1 MPTVSVNLSTFKG
14 FAIAPDDVTF
24 GEAETKEIEAVQD
37 CVPIKTQF
45 VRRSATVRLRG
56 LTKDQAL
63 VFIEQAKNTPKNIVN
78 NVSVGEDLVF
88 NSGVTLQQAF
98 LVKAT
103 PTEPIRFNDT
113 WVMPSLELEYHSKV
127 FD

>member
-1 MPTVSVNLSTFKG
+1 MPTVTVQLSTFKG

-24 GEAETKEIEAVQD
+24 GEAETKEIEAVQN

-45 VRRSATVRLRG
+45 VRRSATVKLRG
-56 LTKDQAL
+56 LTRDQAL
-63 VFIEQAKNTPKNIVN
+63 VFIDEAKNTPKNIAN
-78 NVSVGEDLVF
+78 NVLVGQDITF
-88 NSGVTLQQAF
+88 NSGIVLKEAY

-103 PTEPIRFNDT
+103 PTEPIQFNTT